1 MKKEKVL
8 IVDDE
13 KNIVTLVQ
21 LHLATEG
28 YETIIA
34 YNGETALKKISNELP
49 DLIILDVMMPHM
61 DGLEVCRRI
70 KEKKE
75 LATIPVIMLTAKT
88 RKEDLKRGWEAGV
101 VDYITKPFSAMRLVE
116 VVKKALKS
124 RKFSEVTERKDILP
138 SVPTNIAVVGTS
150 YAGISIIQFLLG
162 DNNINIKG
170 VADRDS
176 DSPCMVLAQKLNIFS
191 TTDVRELLKIK
202 GLQLVFMLSSDLELL
217 EVIESEKPPSVEIIR
232 GDTASL
238 IWYLIEQSS
247 ELQEKQRSLVKELN
261 TRVND
266 LEILY
271 EGSSLM
277 GAAIHVNSVLKATIE
292 AMGKAVNA
300 DSGLVMLLDEETDE
314 WSVQVNFNF
323 PVDLLRDRE
332 PLNLGQGIARLA
344 IKKKHPM
351 TIKDVSKEKSRFI
364 LSNIPDIV
372 STIVVPLFIKDKA
385 FGVAYLNHSFRKE
398 YSQGEN
404 YLLSVLASQSSVA
417 LDNARLYETVKQK
430 HQAVEQLLEKL
441 IHSSELSSSQSM
453 NEAQNKIGF
462 SINETINELE
472 TLHDNLNS
480 ELNHVKTRID
490 EMKKITSESIN
501 KMHKISEISVSG
513 DQEKIDLLP
522 SLEIYLK
529 RFELETGIVS
539 ELMVSGMKKKLA
551 ESIETTIYRIIQE
564 ALKNVKEHS
573 SASNVRV
580 RVKILSDQFN
590 VAIEDDGS
598 GFDYAKTVTSI
609 NGRKI
614 TGINSMKEKASFL
627 GGTFKIRSHPGRGT
641 TVLLRIPVPLS
652 GD

>member
-13 KNIVTLVQ
+13 KNIVTLIQ
-21 LHLATEG
+21 LHLDTEG
-28 YETIIA
+28 YETIVA
-34 YNGETALKKISNELP
+34 YNGETALKRIADEIP
-49 DLIILDVMMPHM
+49 DLIILDVMMPRM

-70 KEKKE
+70 KANKE

-101 VDYITKPFSAMRLVE
+101 TDYITKPFSAQRLVE

-124 RKFSEVTERKDILP
+124 RKTAQLKEKKEILP
-138 SVPTNIAVVGTS
+138 SIPTNIAVVGTS
-150 YAGISIIQFLLG
+150 HAGISIIQFLLG
-162 DNNINIKG
+162 DNNIIIKG
-170 VADRDS
+170 VADRDIN
-176 DSPCMVLAQKLNIFS
+176 SPCMVLAQKLNIFS
-191 TTDVRELLKIK
+191 TTDVRELLNIK
-202 GLQLVFMLSSDLELL
+202 DLQFVFMLSSDTELL
-217 EVIESEKPPSVEIIR
+217 TLVEQEKPGAVEIIR

-266 LEILY
+266 LQILY
-271 EGSSLM
+271 EGSTLM
-277 GAAIHVNSVLKATIE
+277 GSAIHVNSVLKATIE
-292 AMGKAVNA
+292 AMRKAVNA
-300 DSGLVMLLDEETDE
+300 DSGIVMLLDEETDE
-314 WSVQVNFNF
+314 WSVQANFNF
-323 PVDLLRDRE
+323 PVDLLKERE

-344 IKKKHPM
+344 IKKKQPM
-351 TIKDVSKEKSRFI
+351 TIKDVANEKGRFI
-364 LSNIPDIV
+364 LSNISDIT
-372 STIVVPLFIKDKA
+372 STIVVPLFIKNKA

-398 YSQGEN
+398 YSQGEI

-453 NEAQNKIGF
+453 NEAQSRIGY

-480 ELNHVKTRID
+480 ELTHVKTRID
-490 EMKKITSESIN
+490 EMKKLTSESLS
-501 KMHKISEISVSG
+501 KMHKISEVTISG

-522 SLEIYLK
+522 SLEIYLQ
-529 RFELETGIVS
+529 RFEVETGIVT
-539 ELMVSGMKKKLA
+539 ELMVSGIKKKLA

-573 SASNVRV
+573 GASNVRV

-590 VAIEDDGS
+590 VAIEDDGV
-598 GFDYAKTVTSI
+598 GFDYAKASV

-627 GGTFKIRSHPGRGT
+627 GGTFKIRSQAGRGT
-641 TVLLRIPVPLS
+641 TVLLRIPVPLMS
-652 GD
+652 EQ